1 MTSLANK
8 AENRLKNI
16 ARNLKGDKVIW
27 LIIVC
32 FAMISLLVVYSSTS
46 ALAYRYDESP
56 FGYMAEQF
64 LFYIIGFSILLI
76 CYRIN
81 LGWYRKLTYLIFG
94 ASIILLL
101 IPLATG
107 ELRSFRLGP
116 INIQP
121 SEIAKIAVVL
131 FLARVL
137 ETSKLNTFK
146 EYVLKIL
153 VPLGI
158 ILVLCLIGS
167 VSVTL
172 IITAVAGTILLTS
185 NINKKFILYTI
196 PIVIVLLGLMIG
208 VHKAT
213 GFFSRFDTFEARI
226 ERFMSSDKEE
236 SMTPAEI
243 QEKKD
248 KDFQAQNAIEAIQ
261 LGKITGRGPGNS
273 LKRDILPNAYDDY
286 IYSIIVEEY
295 GLIGGFIVIW
305 LYLWF
310 FVRCIRIAQ
319 LCKKDYST
327 IVVLG
332 LALLIVLQ
340 AFLHILVNIGI
351 FPVTGQTLPMISKG
365 GSSLVIMSIAFGI
378 ILAVN
383 RTIEISNTK
392 NTIEKK

>member
-1 MTSLANK
+1 MGSLVK
-8 AENRLKNI
+8 RAETRVKTM

-46 ALAYRYDESP
+46 ALAYRFDDSP
-56 FGYMAEQF
+56 FKFMAEQF
-64 LFYIIGFSILLI
+64 LYYIIGFAILLL

-81 LGWYRKLTYLIFG
+81 LGFYRWATYLIFG

-121 SEIAKIAVVL
+121 SEIAKISVVMY
-131 FLARVL
+131 LAKVI
-137 ETSKLNTFK
+137 ETCKLDTFK
-146 EYVLKIL
+146 DYALKIL
-153 VPLGI
+153 LPLGVV
-158 ILVLCLIGS
+158 LVLCLIGS

-185 NINKKFILYTI
+185 KINKKFILYTI
-196 PIVIVLLGLMIG
+196 PIVIVMLGLMIG
-208 VHKAT
+208 IHKMT
-213 GFFSRFDTFEARI
+213 GFFSRFDTFEARV
-226 ERFMSSDKEE
+226 ERFVSSEDQE
-236 SMTPAEI
+236 MTPAEI

-261 LGKITGRGPGNS
+261 LGKLTGRGPGNS

-295 GLIGGFIVIW
+295 GLFGGIIVIW

-310 FVRCIRIAQ
+310 FIRCIRIAQ
-319 LCKKDYST
+319 SCKKEYST

-332 LALLIVLQ
+332 LSFLIVLQ

-365 GSSLVIMSIAFGI
+365 GSSLVIMSIAFGV
-378 ILAVN
+378 ILAIN
-383 RTIEISNTK
+383 RTIEISKSK
-392 NTIEKK
+392 NTIENK

>member
-101 IPLATG
+101 IPIATG
-107 ELRSFRLGP
+107 ELRSFPLGP

-137 ETSKLNTFK
+137 ETSKLDTFK

-226 ERFMSSDKEE
+226 ERFLSSDKEE

-273 LKRDILPNAYDDY
+273 LKRDVLPNAYDDY

-295 GLIGGFIVIW
+295 GLVGGFIVIW

>member
-137 ETSKLNTFK
+137 ETSKLDTFK

-273 LKRDILPNAYDDY
+273 LKRDVLPNAYDDY

-295 GLIGGFIVIW
+295 GLVGGFIVIW